1 MATEILVN
9 DGGAPA
15 RIIPLTAGAALSGGH
30 ILDMQTDG
38 EVDPATD
45 TGSTKTIGYALVD
58 AASGTTAS
66 VITGRGV
73 VLNAYGTGTIASGA
87 SCEVDAADGILV
99 AGTTAGKIVAIAL
112 EAHSGAASLFK
123 VLTK

>member
-15 RIIPLTAGAALSGGH
+15 RIIPLVAGAAISGGH

-45 TGSTKTIGYALVD
+45 TGSTKTIGYGLTD
-58 AASGTTAS
+58 AASGTTAN
-66 VITGRGV
+66 VITGKGV
-73 VLNAYGTGTIASGA
+73 VLNAYCTGTVASGA
-87 SCEVDAADGILV
+87 SLEVDAADGILV

-112 EAHSGAASLFK
+112 EANSGTASLSK
-123 VLTK
+123 VLTV